1 MQRSVVTKSLT
12 AASANAIALSQSLGA
27 AGNLNLNGASAAAGF
42 SSQRQIIITSAGD
55 DTTLVWTVI
64 GTDDTGN
71 PVKDI
76 FNGANGVA
84 TSNLNFRTVTQVS
97 GSKATAAA
105 VTVGTNS
112 VGSSPWKIFVDTI
125 ATPNMSIQCKLVSGS
140 GTATVDLTDDAF
152 LVAMTEYGSQP
163 AIALAPASPNP
174 LAFPHPNMQ
183 SMTATTQG
191 SLNFNVRAYRLTIT
205 AGTGVWEMTTQQAGL
220 ASP

>member
-1 MQRSVVTKSLT
+1 MQRSVVTKSLE
-12 AASANAIALSQSLGA
+12 AGVADAIATAQTLA
-27 AGNLNLNGASAAAGF
+27 DAGYLTLVSDPVVLDT
-42 SSQRQIIITSAGD
+42 QRIVIITSAGD
-55 DTTLVWTVI
+55 DTGVTFTII

-71 PVKDI
+71 QIKDQ
-76 FNGANGVA
+76 FAGASAGA
-84 TSNLNFRTVTQVS
+84 ASSNLNFRTIVS
-97 GSKATAAA
+97 IYADGATDGDVEA
-105 VTVGTNS
+105 GTNS